1 MKERLTLAVRIS
13 SRSLVPDDGPAMGPP
28 EWAPTSESCSMNMNF
43 ERARFNMV
51 EQQVRPWE
59 VIDERILAQMEAIHR
74 EDFVPVR
81 YRKLAFAD
89 LCIPLPHGEIM
100 MRPKVEGR
108 MLQALGLGEDE
119 TALEIG
125 TGSGYI
131 TACLAGLCKQ
141 VVSVEYYEDL
151 HRGAAARLEEKGV
164 QNVELFQGDVMS
176 GWQPEQA
183 HDVVVVTGSVP
194 EVPESFRG
202 WVNPGGRLFVI
213 TGKSPAMEARLLTRL
228 GVTDW
233 EEESLF
239 ETDLPRLINSETP
252 PEFEF

>member
-1 MKERLTLAVRIS
+1 
-13 SRSLVPDDGPAMGPP
+13 
-28 EWAPTSESCSMNMNF
+28 MNMNF

-51 EQQVRPWE
+51 EQQVRPWD
-59 VIDERILAQMEAIHR
+59 VLDGRILEQMESIQR

-89 LCIPLPHGEIM
+89 LSIPLPHGEIM

-108 MLQALGLGEDE
+108 MLQALALGEDD

-131 TACLAGLCKQ
+131 TACLAGLCKH
-141 VVSVEYYEDL
+141 VVSVEYHEDL
-151 HRGAAARLEEKGV
+151 QAEAAVRLAEKGIK
-164 QNVELFQGDVMS
+164 NVELFHGDVMS

-194 EVPESFRG
+194 VVPESFRG
-202 WVNPGGRLFVI
+202 WVNPGVRLFAV
-213 TGKSPAMEARLLTRL
+213 TGESPAMEAKLFTRV
-228 GVTDW
+228 GFSDW
-233 EEESLF
+233 REESLF
-239 ETDLPRLINSETP
+239 ETDLPRLVNAEP
-252 PEFEF
+252 PPAFEF